1 MKTGKLV
8 VGLALAGLLAG
19 CESMD
24 GAMSSISGVLDG
36 TGDVLSGDF
45 RMLADP
51 KPASLGDIWSDWKK
65 NEITAKKKWDSQAIL
80 VSGTV
85 SRITKVDGL
94 GKSDD
99 TIAVYF
105 KDSVNPQCTGKALMR
120 DALMVNQKKISNLQ
134 TGDKINVTGVLA
146 TRDSE
151 MANSSNTECYFA
163 FSKSKIESA
172 ANTTAAAGS
181 AAAPAKAATTTKS
194 TKSTKSTKTSS
205 TK

>member
-1 MKTGKLV
+1 MQTGKLMA
-8 VGLALAGLLAG
+8 GLVLAGLLAG

-51 KPASLGDIWSDWKK
+51 KPASLGDIWADWKK
-65 NEITAKKKWDSQAIL
+65 NEITAKKKWDAQAIL

-94 GKSDD
+94 SRSDD

-120 DALMVNQKKISNLQ
+120 DAMLVNQKKISNLQ

-146 TRDSE
+146 TSDSE
-151 MANSSNTECYFA
+151 LYNSSNKECYFA
-163 FSKSKIESA
+163 FAKSKIEA
-172 ANTTAAAGS
+172 APTTAATS
-181 AAAPAKAATTTKS
+181 TTSKAATS
-194 TKSTKSTKTSS
+194 TKSAKSTKTS
-205 TK
+205 KK

>member
-1 MKTGKLV
+1 
-8 VGLALAGLLAG
+8 
-19 CESMD
+19 
-24 GAMSSISGVLDG
+24 MSSISGVLDG

-51 KPASLGDIWSDWKK
+51 KPASLGDIWADWKK
-65 NEITAKKKWDSQAIL
+65 NEITAKKKWDAQAIL

-94 GKSDD
+94 SITDD

-120 DALMVNQKKISNLQ
+120 DAMLVNQKKISNLQ

-146 TRDSE
+146 TSDSE
-151 MANSSNTECYFA
+151 SYNSSNKECYFA
-163 FSKSKIESA
+163 FAKSKIEA
-172 ANTTAAAGS
+172 APPS
-181 AAAPAKAATTTKS
+181 AAAPSKAATS
-194 TKSTKSTKTSS
+194 TKSKSTKTS
-205 TK
+205 KK

>member
-1 MKTGKLV
+1 MQTGKLMA
-8 VGLALAGLLAG
+8 GLVLAGMLAG

-51 KPASLGDIWSDWKK
+51 KPASLGDIWTDWKK
-65 NEITAKKKWDSQAIL
+65 NEITAKKKWDAQAIL

-94 GKSDD
+94 SITDD

-120 DALMVNQKKISNLQ
+120 DAMLVNQKKISNLQ

-146 TRDSE
+146 TSDAES
-151 MANSSNTECYFA
+151 ANSSNKECYFA
-163 FSKSKIESA
+163 FAKSKIE
-172 ANTTAAAGS
+172 
-181 AAAPAKAATTTKS
+181 AAPASTAAPSKASTGTKS
-194 TKSTKSTKTSS
+194 KATKTS
-205 TK
+205 KK

>member
-80 VSGTV
+80 VTGTV
-85 SRITKVDGL
+85 ARITKVDGL
-94 GKSDD
+94 RKSDD

-146 TRDSE
+146 TSDSE
-151 MANSSNTECYFA
+151 TYNNSNTECYFA
-163 FSKSKIESA
+163 FAKSKIEPA
-172 ANTTAAAGS
+172 PATTAAGS
-181 AAAPAKAATTTKS
+181 AAAPAKATATKS

>member
-1 MKTGKLV
+1 MQTGKLMA
-8 VGLALAGLLAG
+8 GLVLAGLLAG

-24 GAMSSISGVLDG
+24 GAMSSINGVLDG

-51 KPASLGDIWSDWKK
+51 KPASLGDIWADWKK
-65 NEITAKKKWDSQAIL
+65 NEITAKKKWDAQAIL

-94 GKSDD
+94 SITND

-120 DALMVNQKKISNLQ
+120 DAMLVNQKKISNLQ

-146 TRDSE
+146 TSDAESY
-151 MANSSNTECYFA
+151 NSSNKECYFA
-163 FSKSKIESA
+163 FAKSKIEA
-172 ANTTAAAGS
+172 APATTAATGT
-181 AAAPAKAATTTKS
+181 AAPSKAATS
-194 TKSTKSTKTSS
+194 TRSRSTKTS
-205 TK
+205 KK

>member
-1 MKTGKLV
+1 MQTGKLMA
-8 VGLALAGLLAG
+8 GLVLAGLLAG

-24 GAMSSISGVLDG
+24 GAMSSINGVLDG

-51 KPASLGDIWSDWKK
+51 KPASLGDIWADWKK
-65 NEITAKKKWDSQAIL
+65 NEITAKKKWDAQAIL

-94 GKSDD
+94 SITND

-120 DALMVNQKKISNLQ
+120 DAMLVNQKKISNLQ

-146 TRDSE
+146 TSDSE
-151 MANSSNTECYFA
+151 SYNSSNKECYFA
-163 FSKSKIESA
+163 FAKSKIEA
-172 ANTTAAAGS
+172 APASTAAAS
-181 AAAPAKAATTTKS
+181 TAAPSKAATGAKS
-194 TKSTKSTKTSS
+194 KSTKTS
-205 TK
+205 KK

>member
-1 MKTGKLV
+1 MGRSCGPLEGKRRRPYPSH
-8 VGLALAGLLAG
+8 GLPRLPIPYSGEAP
-19 CESMD
+19 ES
-24 GAMSSISGVLDG
+24 ACSY
-36 TGDVLSGDF
+36 
-45 RMLADP
+45 DP
-51 KPASLGDIWSDWKK
+51 ANSLI
-65 NEITAKKKWDSQAIL
+65 
-80 VSGTV
+80 
-85 SRITKVDGL
+85 RRR
-94 GKSDD
+94 
-99 TIAVYF
+99 F

-134 TGDKINVTGVLA
+134 TGDKVNVTGVLA

>member
-1 MKTGKLV
+1 MNTGKLMA
-8 VGLALAGLLAG
+8 GLALAGLLAG

-24 GAMSSISGVLDG
+24 GAMSSIGGVMDG
-36 TGDVLSGDF
+36 TSDVLSGDF

-94 GKSDD
+94 RKSDD

-163 FSKSKIESA
+163 FSKSKIEA
-172 ANTTAAAGS
+172 AATPAAAGS
-181 AAAPAKAATTTKS
+181 AAPAKAATATKS
-194 TKSTKSTKTSS
+194 TRSTKSTKTSS